1 MTASHTN
8 TVFLLVSNFCW
19 LAGCHWLKFIVFQL
33 QVCQIIIINCFSS
46 KFLPLTTVRFG
57 HNFTKVN
64 IKLSTNQ
71 TEIQF
76 SIRVSFCCFNS
87 HPKISLV
94 SWADSMRWFAIFP
107 CLEQH
112 YITSDISSGPSH
124 WWEHYLLFTSNRLEL
139 FTSPQIFKSY
149 KSQIIRNAKISNR
162 TDWNTE

>member
-71 TEIQF
+71 TEIQLF
-76 SIRVSFCCFNS
+76 HQSF
-87 HPKISLV
+87 I
-94 SWADSMRWFAIFP
+94 
-107 CLEQH
+107 
-112 YITSDISSGPSH
+112 
-124 WWEHYLLFTSNRLEL
+124 LLFQFSSKNIIGVLSRQYEVVCNIPL
-139 FTSPQIFKSY
+139 FGATLHYFWHQFWPLPLMGTLFVIHFK
-149 KSQIIRNAKISNR
+149 
-162 TDWNTE
+162 